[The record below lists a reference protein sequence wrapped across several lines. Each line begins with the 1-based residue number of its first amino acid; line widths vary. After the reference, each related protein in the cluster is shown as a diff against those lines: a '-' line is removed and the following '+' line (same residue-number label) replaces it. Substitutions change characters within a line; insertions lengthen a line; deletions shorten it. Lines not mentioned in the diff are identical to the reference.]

1 LNKNLEI
8 GYNGELIAAK
18 YLREKKYEI
27 IERNYRN
34 KYGEI
39 DLIAWDKKAL
49 VFVEVRTKVG
59 QQFGSPE
66 DSINWKK
73 INKLKRNA
81 AAYTALKKHAGVYR
95 IDAVCIVLGENSSIE
110 RVTHYQN
117 ITFWRVG

>member
-1 LNKNLEI
+1 MNKNLEI